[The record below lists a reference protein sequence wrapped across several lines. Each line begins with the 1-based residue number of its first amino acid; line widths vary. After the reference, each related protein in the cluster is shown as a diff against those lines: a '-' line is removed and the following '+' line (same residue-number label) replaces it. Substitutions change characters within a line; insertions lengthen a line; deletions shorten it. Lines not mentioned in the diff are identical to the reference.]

1 MGIEGDQCIDAGS
14 EYCPCY
20 LAEMNNCI
28 TCSRLKGKSYCDCN
42 WRGVCIYQEYHFL
55 NYKKKDT
62 REYQEAVIVN
72 REKVGEN
79 ILIFTLKT
87 HHTLARQLKQP
98 GSYIFIRNRNLE
110 HYFDIPI
117 SIMDVD
123 EQQDHI
129 KIAVEIHGV
138 KTQSIKDVSDQ
149 LLIRG
154 PYWNGLFGLENL
166 KKTRDSRCLIVT
178 RGIAQAPAVLAINYL
193 LRNKNKVDVIID
205 KGTANT
211 DLIKTYTEATILE
224 EGCNLYSTEGRTLL
238 HGSLYNGNYQLVM
251 VGGSDYLQENLFSI
265 LDEFKETR
273 VVLTNNKEICCG
285 EGICGACIVY
295 DADGIPIRSCKT
307 QIMHVNKEED

>member
-42 WRGVCIYQEYHFL
+42 WRGVCIYQEFHFL
-55 NYKKKDT
+55 NYKKKDSRT
-62 REYQEAVIVN
+62 FQETTIIEREE
-72 REKVGEN
+72 VGKN
-79 ILIFTLKT
+79 VLLFTLKT

-98 GSYIFIRNRNLE
+98 GSYIFIRNKNLE

-123 EQQDHI
+123 DQRDQI

-138 KTQSIKDVSDQ
+138 KTQSIKDVTDQ

-154 PYWNGLFGLENL
+154 PYWNGLFGLEHL
-166 KKTRDSRCLIVT
+166 KKTSKSKCLVIT
-178 RGIAQAPAVLAINYL
+178 RGIAQAPAVLTINYL
-193 LRNKNKVDVIID
+193 LRNQNQVDVIID
-205 KGTANT
+205 KGTSNT
-211 DLIKTYTEATILE
+211 NLIKVYTKANVLE
-224 EGCNLYSTEGRTLL
+224 ENCNLYSPEGRALL
-238 HGSLYNGNYQLVM
+238 HSHLYNGNYQLVM
-251 VGGSDYLQENLFSI
+251 LGGSDYLQESLFPI
-265 LDEFKETR
+265 LNEFDVKMA
-273 VVLTNNKEICCG
+273 LTNNKEICCG

-295 DADGIPIRSCKT
+295 DANGIPIRSCKT
-307 QIMHVNKEED
+307 QITHNK